1 MRGGFCFLFFWKSVF
16 LGHPTAHSASCFHYN
31 FVTYSFSLE
40 SVRSKV
46 CLQCRES
53 KNRGYDGWL
62 GRRGEGGVTKV
73 RGSRLIV
80 KEARSLAAVQ
90 QCAIVQTLSWCARQ
104 VRRSLTR
111 RRAKELPSF
120 LNLPFTQR
128 QLAIAKM
135 NTLMK
140 LINANWKPWSPQY
153 RYWPEVGIKV
163 KQQPR
168 NDIIIFLSSKNLYIL
183 SWLFSVA
190 KTLEIWGCLLLL
202 SLTAHNTIQRCNCAT
217 LLLGSFWW
225 IWK

>member
-1 MRGGFCFLFFWKSVF
+1 MLCEHWASTQYLMSCLLEAQLKFTICPHWPS
-16 LGHPTAHSASCFHYN
+16 HDSSTAHSASCFHHN
-31 FVTYSFSLE
+31 FVTYSFSQATESLE

-62 GRRGEGGVTKV
+62 GRRGEGGVTKA
-73 RGSRLIV
+73 RGSKLIV

-90 QCAIVQTLSWCARQ
+90 QCVQTLSWCARQ

-153 RYWPEVGIKV
+153 RYSPEVGIKV
-163 KQQPR
+163 QQQPR
-168 NDIIIFLSSKNLYIL
+168 NDIIIFLQSCVPKM
-183 SWLFSVA
+183 F
-190 KTLEIWGCLLLL
+190 T
-202 SLTAHNTIQRCNCAT
+202 
-217 LLLGSFWW
+217 F
-225 IWK
+225 